1 MSYSASTTLRKCPYL
16 ARCALASV
24 LCFIATIAP
33 LTGAV
38 AADEARLSIREA
50 QATIDE
56 GVFELDA
63 KLDLTLPEGAR
74 QAIEAGLTLRLTYEI
89 SVDRVRRYMPDAGV
103 AALEQRYEV
112 SYHALSQR
120 YLVKNLNAGE
130 QQDFGS
136 LQAALDRVS
145 ELRGLPVLD
154 TALITDEPAY
164 EGRIRAVLKLN
175 TAPDVLGWLLFWT
188 DDWNVES
195 EWKRWTL
202 RP

>member
-1 MSYSASTTLRKCPYL
+1 MSYSASTILRKRQHL
-16 ARCALASV
+16 ARCALASA

-33 LTGAV
+33 LRGAV

-154 TALITDEPAY
+154 TALITDGPDY

>member
-1 MSYSASTTLRKCPYL
+1 
-16 ARCALASV
+16 
-24 LCFIATIAP
+24 
-33 LTGAV
+33 
-38 AADEARLSIREA
+38 
-50 QATIDE
+50 
-56 GVFELDA
+56 
-63 KLDLTLPEGAR
+63 
-74 QAIEAGLTLRLTYEI
+74 LRLTYEI

-154 TALITDEPAY
+154 TALITDGPDY